1 MNAQVNIMTTYYIYL
16 LQHEN
21 IPEYTK
27 IGYTSDLDKRIKQL
41 QTASPTGI
49 KLIYSKETSYAY
61 QIEQALHRR
70 YHYKNSNLEWFSLTQ
85 DDIDDIIDW
94 ISWQTR
100 NR

>member
-27 IGYTSDLDKRIKQL
+27 IGYTSDLDQRIKQL

-49 KLIYSKETSYAY
+49 KLIYFKETSYAY

-70 YHYKNSNLEWFSLTQ
+70 YHHKNSNLEWFSLTQ
-85 DDIDDIIDW
+85 DDIDEIISW
-94 ISWQTR
+94 INWQTR